1 MQLARNK
8 RAYKTNLV
16 DLHAVCEAN
25 YARLVKLFPGYET
38 HNSLDFSLGL
48 SRIKIEVA
56 ERCRYTTIFRVLQ
69 QGSDTKWL
77 GHLKIE
83 LRSYHDA
90 RMVEVGMF
98 QSHRGIDGRYQYP
111 NGHMY
116 QQDEKY
122 QQNRF
127 MADWL
132 EHCIHNGLGPLDN
145 LVPGKLETPP
155 QGCG

>member
-16 DLHAVCEAN
+16 DLHSLCEAN
-25 YARLVKLFPGYET
+25 YARLIQLFPAYET
-38 HNSLDFSLGL
+38 QNSLDFSVGL
-48 SRIKIEVA
+48 AKIQIEVA
-56 ERCRYTTIFRVLQ
+56 ERCRYTTILRVLQ
-69 QGSDTKWL
+69 QGSDTRWL

-83 LRSYHDA
+83 LRVYHDA
-90 RMVEVGMF
+90 RMAEVGMF
-98 QSHRGIDGRYQYP
+98 QSHRRIAGRYQYP

-132 EHCIHNGLGPLDN
+132 EHCIHSGLATAENNCPNILDN
-145 LVPGKLETPP
+145 PPLP
-155 QGCG
+155 QG